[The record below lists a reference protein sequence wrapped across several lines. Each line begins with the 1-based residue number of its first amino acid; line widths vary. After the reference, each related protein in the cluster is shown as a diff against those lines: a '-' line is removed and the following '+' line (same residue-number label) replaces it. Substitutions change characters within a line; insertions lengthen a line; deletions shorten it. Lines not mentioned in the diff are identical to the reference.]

1 MKRRFSI
8 SLQNRLSL
16 TYALFISL
24 ALLVLILVINYFTQT
39 MFDSLVKENIASRSR
54 EIVRAMEEQYRPGR
68 RYFDIAAVEAMGV
81 FFAQEGYIVTLED
94 EEGNKV
100 WDGRS
105 SDMSRYMDV
114 MRIIGSRMEEHRRF
128 DGTPI
133 GRFPERR
140 GTRPEETPG
149 YIERFPVRQGNSPV
163 GTVSIET
170 YGPIFY
176 SETESAFLTSLNRFL
191 FMAGLVLIML
201 SIVIS
206 VLLSRAIAKP
216 ILKAGEAA
224 RRIAQSRKPAHFR
237 QVRERPVIRVD
248 ESYHT
253 RELAELS
260 NSINSLAEEIEEG
273 ERRQKQLT
281 SDVAHELRTPLSCLQ
296 GTLEAM
302 IDGVY
307 VADREH
313 LESCHEEI
321 MRLSRLVDDLN
332 VLTGFEWNNAALNK
346 TEFDLGALLDVTA
359 EQWRAAAAL
368 KGISINTEL
377 MEAPVL
383 ADYDR
388 MKQVFINLLSNAVK
402 YTDQGGVT
410 VTVKPREGEA
420 GWLIKIADTGIGIPQ
435 ADLPH
440 IFERFYRSDKSRSRN
455 TGGAGIGLS
464 IAAAIIEAHGGSITA
479 ESNPSSGTV
488 FLIELS

>member
-1 MKRRFSI
+1 VKTRFSI

-24 ALLVLILVINYFTQT
+24 ALLILIFVINHFTRT
-39 MFDSLVKENIASRSR
+39 MFDSLVKENIAARSR
-54 EIVRAMEEQYRPGR
+54 EIVRAIEEQYRPGR
-68 RYFDIAAVEAMGV
+68 RYFDITAVEAMGAI
-81 FFAQEGYIVTLED
+81 FAQEGYIVTLED

-100 WDGRS
+100 WDARS
-105 SDMSRYMDV
+105 SDISRYMDV
-114 MRIIGSRMEEHRRF
+114 MRNIGSRMEEFRRQDRTPMRRF
-128 DGTPI
+128 PDGQ
-133 GRFPERR
+133 EN
-140 GTRPEETPG
+140 
-149 YIERFPVRQGNSPV
+149 IERFPVREGNNPV
-163 GTVSIET
+163 GIVSIET

-176 SETESAFLTSLNRFL
+176 SETESAFLKSLNRFL
-191 FMAGLVLIML
+191 YISGLVLILL
-201 SIVIS
+201 SIAIS
-206 VLLSRAIAKP
+206 VFLSRAIARP

-224 RRIAQSRKPAHFR
+224 RRIAQGSKPAHSGK
-237 QVRERPVIRVD
+237 QRPVVRVD
-248 ESYHT
+248 ENYHT

-260 NSINSLAEEIEEG
+260 NSINSLAQEIEEG

-307 VADREH
+307 ASDTEH

-332 VLTGFEWNNAALNK
+332 VLTGFEWNEIALNK
-346 TEFDLGALLDVTA
+346 TEVDLGALLEITA

-377 MEAPVL
+377 TEATII

-388 MKQVFINLLSNAVK
+388 MKQVFINLLSNAIK
-402 YTDQGGVT
+402 YTDHGGIT
-410 VTVKPREGEA
+410 ITVKPREGET
-420 GWLIKIADTGIGIPQ
+420 GWLISIADTGIGIPE

-440 IFERFYRSDKSRSRN
+440 IFERFYRSDKSRSHN

-479 ESNPSSGTV
+479 KSSSTHGTV
-488 FLIELS
+488 FEIELTNGKVLY

>member
-1 MKRRFSI
+1 MKMRFSI

-24 ALLVLILVINYFTQT
+24 ALLVLVFVINLFTRT
-39 MFDSLVKENIASRSR
+39 MFDSLVKENIAARSR
-54 EIVRAMEEQYRPGR
+54 EIARAMEEQYRPGR

-100 WDGRS
+100 WDARS
-105 SDMSRYMDV
+105 SDMSRYADV
-114 MRIIGSRMEEHRRF
+114 MRSIGSRMEGYSVN
-128 DGTPI
+128 DGVPVR
-133 GRFPERR
+133 RFPERQVN
-140 GTRPEETPG
+140 RPEETSG
-149 YIERFPVRQGNSPV
+149 RIVRFQIRQGNSPV

-206 VLLSRAIAKP
+206 VLLSRAIARP

-224 RRIAQSRKPAHFR
+224 RRIAHNRKPDHFG
-237 QVRERPVIRVD
+237 QLFSERPVIRID
-248 ESYHT
+248 ENYHT

-260 NSINSLAEEIEEG
+260 SSINSLAEEIEEG

-307 VADREH
+307 IADREH

-332 VLTGFEWNNAALNK
+332 ILTGFEWNNVALNR

-359 EQWRAAAAL
+359 EQWRAAAAA

-377 MEAPVL
+377 TEAPVI

-402 YTDQGGVT
+402 YTDQGGIT
-410 VTVKPREGEA
+410 VTVKLREG
-420 GWLIKIADTGIGIPQ
+420 GWLISIADTGIGIPE

-464 IAAAIIEAHGGSITA
+464 IAAAIIEAHGGSITV
-479 ESNPSSGTV
+479 ESNPPAGTV
-488 FLIELS
+488 FLIELN